1 MRYLIFFFLAASFAA
16 NAQTAAELLSG
27 QDFLGFNTQPVSY
40 MIRNYSA
47 NPVNEYA
54 SLTNKSGLLVA
65 NTGYLQSKFAL
76 QDATVANTA
85 AGELTISLTNQYND
99 KLKVVLVMR
108 EDNWQLSYVR
118 LVQAGGRHTRT
129 WLEWYNE

>member
-1 MRYLIFFFLAASFAA
+1 MRYLIFFFMAASFAV

-27 QDFLGFNTQPVSY
+27 QDFLGFNVKPVSY

-76 QDATVANTA
+76 QDATVTKTA
-85 AGELTISLTNQYND
+85 AGELTVNLSNQYND
-99 KLKVVLVMR
+99 KLKIVLVMH
-108 EDNWQLSYVR
+108 EENWRLSYVR